1 MTESAP
7 RRWRAACTQCGA
19 PVEFQSAASPL
30 AVCSFCRSTLVR
42 EGEVLRRIGQSAE
55 LFEDHSP
62 LQLGTAGTWQG
73 VGFTLV
79 GRLQMR
85 WSGGAWNE
93 WHAFFDNGRSGWLSE
108 DNGQYVI
115 GFDVPVPRD
124 VPDPASL
131 QPGARVAVGGRAWT
145 VASVTAVKVGAAQGE
160 LPHLPPLE
168 RGWVLAELRNTEGE
182 VASLDRAHGPDG
194 EPGWSVGRGV
204 ALRELALTNLREGEA
219 LDGAVAGKG
228 LECPNC
234 GASLRLTLQST
245 KSVVCG
251 ECHSV
256 VDVSD
261 RGGADLAHY
270 AQENGSEPLIP
281 LGRVGT
287 LSLGPAGTPARA
299 WQVVGYAE
307 RCEIASDDEDE
318 ATFWREYLVWHRE
331 EGFAFL
337 VDAEDGWSWTRPLP
351 GVPQDLGGGRVAV
364 DGVTYR
370 FKWQYDSRVTYVLG
384 EFYWRLVRDQRT
396 RHADYEGSADGGRR
410 HLNREQVEGEVTWS
424 AGAALEADVLV
435 KAFKLP
441 PEARAAM
448 LRDGRPLGGALGSLG
463 DALRAASAAKDPALA
478 AKVAGHS
485 FAAAAASAQRWAI
498 TIFVIVVVLMLVA
511 MCSSSREER
520 CEPTL
525 KAFGADS
532 PEYRQC
538 LQRSRSGGSSGG
550 GSSYGG
556 WSSGGGGHK

>member
-30 AVCSFCRSTLVR
+30 AVCGFCRSTLVR

-62 LQLGTAGTWQG
+62 LQLGASGTWQG

-93 WHAFFDNGRSGWLSE
+93 WHAVFDNGRSGWLSE

-115 GFDVPVPRD
+115 GFDVPVPTD
-124 VPDPASL
+124 LPDPATL
-131 QPGARVAVGGRAWT
+131 QPGTRVAAGGRAWN

-182 VASLDRAHGPDG
+182 VASLDRAHGPGG
-194 EPGWSVGRGV
+194 EPGWSIGRGV
-204 ALRELALTNLREGEA
+204 ALRDLKLQGLREGEA
-219 LDGAVAGKG
+219 LDAAVGGKG
-228 LECPNC
+228 LDCPNC
-234 GASLRLTLQST
+234 GAALKLTLQST
-245 KSVVCG
+245 RSVVCT
-251 ECHSV
+251 ECRAV

-270 AQENGSEPLIP
+270 AQENGTEPLLP

-287 LSLGPAGTPARA
+287 LALGPAGTPARA

-307 RCEIASDDEDE
+307 RCEIATDPDDE
-318 ATFWREYLVWHRE
+318 ATFWREYLLWHRE

-337 VDAEDGWSWTRPLP
+337 VDTEDGWSWARPLT
-351 GVPQDLGGGRVAV
+351 GVPQDLGGGRMAHE
-364 DGVTYR
+364 GITYR

-384 EFYWRLVRDQRT
+384 EFYWQLVRDQRT
-396 RHADYEGSADGGRR
+396 RHADYDGTAAGVRR
-410 HLNREQVEGEVTWS
+410 HLAREQVEGEVTWS
-424 AGAALEADVLV
+424 AGGALEAGPLGD
-435 KAFKLP
+435 AFKLP
-441 PEARAAM
+441 PEARAA
-448 LRDGRPLGGALGSLG
+448 LRRDGAPLGGALGSLG
-463 DALRAASAAKDPALA
+463 DALRAAAATKDPALA
-478 AKVAGHS
+478 AKVAGNS

-498 TIFVIVVVLMLVA
+498 AIFLVVAVLMLVA

-525 KAFGADS
+525 QTFGEDS

-538 LQRSRSGGSSGG
+538 LQRSRSGSGG
-550 GSSYGG
+550 GGGSYGG
-556 WSSGGGGHK
+556 WSSGGSHK